1 MKSIE
6 ILGFYRREKDGNEY
20 IHYVAG
26 KKEHLTNGICD
37 WNFHVKEKVETLI
50 KADIDLHSMSE
61 KLKKYKPYSSLIEII
76 DGLITEG

>member
-20 IHYVAG
+20 IHYVVG

-37 WNFHVKEKVETLI
+37 WNFHVREKVATLI

-61 KLKKYKPYSSLIEII
+61 RLKKYKPYSQLIEII
-76 DGLITEG
+76 DELIME